1 MRYSSSSVMIACA
14 GLPISGSSAAW
25 MTPTGARF
33 AQSAAKRAC
42 GALVASMLVLM
53 TLGALAGEG
62 HSWRELR
69 IFFPVMLLMGVG
81 IFIWGLGMPIKVFP
95 WN

>member
-1 MRYSSSSVMIACA
+1 
-14 GLPISGSSAAW
+14 
-25 MTPTGARF
+25 
-33 AQSAAKRAC
+33 
-42 GALVASMLVLM
+42 MLVLM

-62 HSWRELR
+62 HSLR
-69 IFFPVMLLMGVG
+69 QLAIFFPVMILMAIG